1 MAAAVS
7 HRWTISAEVM
17 EYAIPPIRD
26 MLVLGRNATV
36 GCIALRRALE
46 LLIKSPYEHIEIAGD
61 DVLSDILVRSAL
73 LRRVPREELIR
84 FVLKDIRP
92 MMGSDEILHVTL
104 EVKVLIQSLAN
115 EVTQT
120 G

>member
-1 MAAAVS
+1 MKAAVG
-7 HRWTISAEVM
+7 HRRSVHAEVM
-17 EYAIPPIRD
+17 EYVIPPIRD
-26 MLVLGRNATV
+26 MLILGRNAPI

-46 LLIKSPYEHIEIAGD
+46 LLIKSPYEHIEIAD
-61 DVLSDILVRSAL
+61 DDILSDILVRSAL
-73 LRRVPREELIR
+73 LRRVPRDELIR

-104 EVKVLIQSLAN
+104 EVKVLIQSLAH
-115 EVTQT
+115 EATQT

>member
-46 LLIKSPYEHIEIAGD
+46 LLIKSPYPTFNEIDGN
-61 DVLSDILVRSAL
+61 VVSFS
-73 LRRVPREELIR
+73 E
-84 FVLKDIRP
+84 
-92 MMGSDEILHVTL
+92 
-104 EVKVLIQSLAN
+104 
-115 EVTQT
+115 
-120 G
+120 

>member
-1 MAAAVS
+1 MAAVAN

-26 MLVLGRNATV
+26 MLILGRNSPV

-46 LLIKSPYEHIEIAGD
+46 LLIKSPYEHIEIPD
-61 DVLSDILVRSAL
+61 DLVLSDILVRSAL
-73 LRRVPREELIR
+73 LRRVPKEELIR
-84 FVLKDIRP
+84 FVLKDIWP
-92 MMGSDEILHVTL
+92 MMGSEEVLHVTL
-104 EVKVLIQSLAN
+104 EIKVQVQTRAH
-115 EVTQT
+115 EDTQT